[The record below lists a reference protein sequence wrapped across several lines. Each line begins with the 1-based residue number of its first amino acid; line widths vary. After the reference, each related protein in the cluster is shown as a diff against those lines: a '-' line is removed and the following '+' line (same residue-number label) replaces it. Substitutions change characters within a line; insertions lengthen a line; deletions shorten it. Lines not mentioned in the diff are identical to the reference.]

1 MYGLGIKV
9 LFKEG
14 VYLEKLKIESGGGVW
29 CCGVFKF
36 FMMVGILVKVGMMF
50 WSEIEVVN
58 YEDFVFV
65 VYKIDKR
72 GVEYIIDDMC

>member
-1 MYGLGIKV
+1 
-9 LFKEG
+9 
-14 VYLEKLKIESGGGVW
+14 
-29 CCGVFKF
+29 
-36 FMMVGILVKVGMMF
+36 MMVGILVKVGMMF
-50 WSEIEVVN
+50 WNEIEVVN